1 MPGLEEELARLEAEL
16 ANVFSRDAEYLPE
29 YGYSPKD
36 EIVGLIEEDIADVR
50 AEMQSPSFD
59 YSPEELE
66 EERMRLCILQGIP
79 RYAL

>member
-36 EIVGLIEEDIADVR
+36 EIKHLIYYNGKSRNI
-50 AEMQSPSFD
+50 Q
-59 YSPEELE
+59 
-66 EERMRLCILQGIP
+66 
-79 RYAL
+79 